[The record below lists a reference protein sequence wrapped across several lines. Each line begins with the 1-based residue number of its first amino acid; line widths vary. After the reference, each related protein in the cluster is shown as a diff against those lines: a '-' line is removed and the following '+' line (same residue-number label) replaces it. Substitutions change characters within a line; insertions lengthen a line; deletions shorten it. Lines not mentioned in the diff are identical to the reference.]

1 MQLLLK
7 YIDLRYPTK
16 LFFAGL
22 DSLRN
27 YVLRSVVYY
36 WRDDWVLNLTCW
48 KTDLALK
55 IILKAEISLK
65 FIPDE
70 TIECGF

>member
-36 WRDDWVLNLTCW
+36 WRDDWVLNLTC
-48 KTDLALK
+48 
-55 IILKAEISLK
+55 
-65 FIPDE
+65 
-70 TIECGF
+70 